1 MRNANV
7 KTLRIGIV
15 SATALRLAPRKT
27 RLAHRLVQSA
37 ATCQERIAVR
47 KAQSWNTVIGTRV
60 GRDNESCCNPPP
72 NRSGP
77 AFSPGSCRDAYS
89 HGYSHPA
96 NG

>member
-1 MRNANV
+1 MRNVNV
-7 KTLRIGIV
+7 RTLRIGIV

-60 GRDNESCCNPPP
+60 GEITNRAAILPRIAADPP
-72 NRSGP
+72 
-77 AFSPGSCRDAYS
+77 FSPGSCRDAYS
-89 HGYSHPA
+89 HSDSHPA